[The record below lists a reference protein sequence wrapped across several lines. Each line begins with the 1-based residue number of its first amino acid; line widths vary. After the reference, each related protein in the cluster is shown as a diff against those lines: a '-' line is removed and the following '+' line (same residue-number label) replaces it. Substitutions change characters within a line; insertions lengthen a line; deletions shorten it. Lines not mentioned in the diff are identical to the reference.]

1 MLVIP
6 ITSTIP
12 PAFLHI
18 PCHPQC
24 RTGKDSIPP
33 TTTMLQRDEYIEQA
47 YLFQILGERLLQD
60 IPIQDILEQV
70 RDETL
75 ATTKLPI
82 ALDYML
88 AELCSTGVVS
98 PAMEQLAH
106 YFTPFQT
113 HLIREAERDDGKFD
127 LRAAVTILQSEAEYR
142 ADEPSRA
149 GLFLYQL
156 ESICHNNLP
165 YDSGLCAMSED
176 AFYDEHWQ
184 QWILV
189 VRRQIGI
196 IEIADLIFSRSGHY
210 INLRNRH
217 QTQSASPEQ
226 TVLFGEKE
234 GRIALANSG
243 KDPLFLFASLQRHLG
258 YPQVPRPKP
267 IDETKNVIAV
277 LQQKLDQLSIR
288 TKFLEDEN
296 RGGIDLTQYYKKP

>member
-1 MLVIP
+1 M
-6 ITSTIP
+6 
-12 PAFLHI
+12 
-18 PCHPQC
+18 
-24 RTGKDSIPP
+24 PP
-33 TTTMLQRDEYIEQA
+33 TTTMLPRDEYIEQA
-47 YLFQILGERLLQD
+47 YFFQILGERLPQD

-127 LRAAVTILQSEAEYR
+127 LRAAVKILQSEAEYR
-142 ADEPSRA
+142 AAEPSRA

-165 YDSGLCAMSED
+165 YDSGLFAMSED
-176 AFYDEHWQ
+176 PFYDDHWQ

-196 IEIADLIFSRSGHY
+196 IEIADLIFSRSCHY
-210 INLRNRH
+210 FNLRNRR
-217 QTQSASPEQ
+217 QTQPADSEQ

-267 IDETKNVIAV
+267 LDETKNVIVV
-277 LQQKLDQLSIR
+277 LQQKLDKLSIR
-288 TKFLEDEN
+288 TKLLEDES
-296 RGGIDLTQYYKKP
+296 RGGIDLTRYYKKSDSDNEQ

>member
-47 YLFQILGERLLQD
+47 YFFQILGERLLQD

>member
-47 YLFQILGERLLQD
+47 YFFQILGERLLQD

-127 LRAAVTILQSEAEYR
+127 LRAAVTILQNEAEYR

-165 YDSGLCAMSED
+165 YDSGLFAMSED

-217 QTQSASPEQ
+217 QTQSASPKQ

>member
-47 YLFQILGERLLQD
+47 YFFQILGERLLQD

-127 LRAAVTILQSEAEYR
+127 LRAAVTILQNEAEYR

-288 TKFLEDEN
+288 TKFLEDES

>member
-1 MLVIP
+1 
-6 ITSTIP
+6 
-12 PAFLHI
+12 
-18 PCHPQC
+18 
-24 RTGKDSIPP
+24 
-33 TTTMLQRDEYIEQA
+33 MLQRNEYIEQA
-47 YLFQILGERLLQD
+47 YFFQILGERLLQD